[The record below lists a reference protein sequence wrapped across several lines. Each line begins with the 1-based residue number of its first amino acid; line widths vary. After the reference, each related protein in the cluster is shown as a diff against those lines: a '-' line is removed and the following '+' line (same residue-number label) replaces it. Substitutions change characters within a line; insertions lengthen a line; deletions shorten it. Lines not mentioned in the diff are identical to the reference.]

1 MTTQSK
7 FLNITELADE
17 LGVTPAIVRS
27 WHTYLN
33 LTIPDQG
40 EVPTYD
46 SHWQHIFRE
55 IAELRKNGISFNEI
69 AEKIAPLL
77 AGETDEIA
85 LPNGGGGLDENTIA
99 ALLGDSL
106 DLPNPDESILTTTL
120 VGASPVEQPESPSP
134 APSLGSPFKRP
145 TPAVAPAESQ
155 EPSEIRAFT
164 PPVLSSQ
171 DQSKVIRSDLTEKDL
186 LGMYGPPGGPDPMS
200 SPQPKRDVSM
210 SMPESASRTAFES
223 MIEDRKQLPVI
234 QLPSEPVSQE
244 IQAIQD
250 NMREAV
256 SQQDVAKMVESYSRL
271 VESYQALASRY
282 SESTF
287 RIGQIDEQKN
297 QLEQKVQ
304 ELQKT
309 ESEKMEHLKAHIGS
323 LKNMLESEES
333 RFEKLEEDMVS
344 KTRMEQVEK
353 HLKLLTVTLL
363 KQQNEPAPTGF
374 FARLKGLFGG

>member
-33 LTIPDQG
+33 LTVPGQG

-85 LPNGGGGLDENTIA
+85 PPNGGGGLDENTIA
-99 ALLGDSL
+99 ALLGDPL
-106 DLPNPDESILTTTL
+106 DSPNPDESVLPTTL
-120 VGASPVEQPESPSP
+120 VEPSPEKRAEPP
-134 APSLGSPFKRP
+134 APSAGSPFKRP
-145 TPAVAPAESQ
+145 TPAAIAVDTP
-155 EPSEIRAFT
+155 EPSEIRAFM

-186 LGMYGPPGGPDPMS
+186 LGMYGPPGGPDPLTS
-200 SPQPKRDVSM
+200 SQPKRDISM
-210 SMPESASRTAFES
+210 NLPESASRTAFES

-234 QLPSEPVSQE
+234 QLPAEPVSQE

-309 ESEKMEHLKAHIGS
+309 EGEKMEHLKAHIGS

-363 KQQNEPAPTGF
+363 KQQNEPAPRGF